1 MRIFLRFL
9 GIFDWTRDGSA
20 SVGRRMAVF
29 AALLIL
35 GLALVG
41 PVQAAPQLAERAQIA
56 ERIVAQMERKSAYFR
71 ILFEDH
77 PHERANFIR
86 ELEEARR
93 FGGRS
98 SMLVASIEFGS
109 RMGWNYFPYYY
120 TRTSDA
126 AVIGFARMTRDILS
140 VLRAGS
146 YEDCYD
152 YMAGSS
158 NDRARIFRKL
168 TRIERRRMGVAMTQ
182 IVVQSRRNGR
192 KGQKRSKPDPNAYR
206 RPLNAVLARL
216 AERLGRENLVQ
227 WKPGL
232 KAKDQEKAC
241 AFAVAF
247 FEETLRQ
254 PKRDSV
260 LVLRAVFGE

>member
-1 MRIFLRFL
+1 
-9 GIFDWTRDGSA
+9 
-20 SVGRRMAVF
+20 MAVL
-29 AALLIL
+29 AALIIL
-35 GLALVG
+35 GLALAG
-41 PVQAAPQLAERAQIA
+41 PAQAAPQLAERAQIA

-86 ELEEARR
+86 ELEQARR
-93 FGGRS
+93 FGGRE
-98 SMLVASIEFGS
+98 SMLVASIAFGS

-120 TRTSDA
+120 ARTSDA
-126 AVIGFARMTRDILS
+126 AVLGFARMTRDVLS

-168 TRIERRRMGVAMTQ
+168 TRTERRRIGVAMTQ
-182 IVVQSRRNGR
+182 IVVESRR
-192 KGQKRSKPDPNAYR
+192 KGGKGKTRGKPDPSAYR
-206 RPLNAVLARL
+206 RPVNDLLATL
-216 AERLGRENLVQ
+216 TKRLGRENLVH

-232 KAKDQEKAC
+232 RGKDQEKAC
-241 AFAVAF
+241 DYAVAF
-247 FEETLRQ
+247 FEEVLKQ
-254 PKRDSV
+254 PKRDGV
-260 LVLRAVFGE
+260 LVLRAVFGG

>member
-1 MRIFLRFL
+1 MPKLPLIANAVRWPLRL
-9 GIFDWTRDGSA
+9 LA
-20 SVGRRMAVF
+20 
-29 AALLIL
+29 AALVLGVL
-35 GLALVG
+35 CAGLA
-41 PVQAAPQLAERAQIA
+41 QAAPELAERAQIA
-56 ERIVAQMERKSAYFR
+56 QRIVAQMERKSAYFR

-86 ELEEARR
+86 ELEQARR

-109 RMGWNYFPYYY
+109 RMGWTYFPYYY
-120 TRTSDA
+120 TQTSDA
-126 AVIGFARMTRDILS
+126 AVIGFARMNRDILS

-152 YMAGSS
+152 YMAGSP

-192 KGQKRSKPDPNAYR
+192 KGKRRGKPDANAYR

-241 AFAVAF
+241 TFAVAF
-247 FEETLRQ
+247 FEEVLKQ
-254 PKRDSV
+254 PKRDGV